1 MCTTLVNILKNKMDK
16 VAIYIP
22 DSEAKQ
28 FLLFQKHYEL
38 FIALEQSGALN
49 IGYGNCVIN
58 FAGGVV
64 QNISKNEV
72 VYKR

>member
-1 MCTTLVNILKNKMDK
+1 MCTILANTLKKTMDK
-16 VAIYIP
+16 IAIFIP
-22 DSEAKQ
+22 DDEAKQ

-38 FIALEQSGALN
+38 FAALEKSGALN

>member
-1 MCTTLVNILKNKMDK
+1 MDK
-16 VAIYIP
+16 IP
-22 DSEAKQ
+22 IFVPNEEAKQ
-28 FLLFQKHYEL
+28 FLLFQKHYDL
-38 FIALEQSGALN
+38 FVALEASGALN

-58 FAGGVV
+58 FSAGVV